1 MVTAY
6 IASRIVASAL
16 PTIMIVFPFDFI
28 IAYMLVTIAW
38 FVLLDQNPES
48 RTRYLFCKGCMF
60 GSVSPVC
67 TFGAIAFAGTDIRLI
82 FAAPVLLIV
91 GLGIGH
97 ILGRILIPAAVER
110 SHFNSIRWRG

>member
-38 FVLLDQNPES
+38 RDCIRRHGHQIDICGPCSIGRRPWDRPYSGPDLDP
-48 RTRYLFCKGCMF
+48 R
-60 GSVSPVC
+60 
-67 TFGAIAFAGTDIRLI
+67 
-82 FAAPVLLIV
+82 
-91 GLGIGH
+91 
-97 ILGRILIPAAVER
+97 R
-110 SHFNSIRWRG
+110 S

>member
-1 MVTAY
+1 MVIAY

-16 PTIMIVFPFDFI
+16 QTIMIVFPFDFI

-38 FVLLDQNPES
+38 FVLLDQKPES

-60 GSVSPVC
+60 GSVSPVS

-82 FAAPVLLIV
+82 FVAPVLLVV